1 MAQFSNFRQ
10 NSMADEKKKKNVMI
24 EGQYAETAVEWAKC
38 FHARRTWQKLSFHL
52 RNYVQS
58 SRTWHVLEQLMK
70 FRLIF
75 YGLNGQERWIESTIK
90 NYHPKNCL
98 HSKLWLQ
105 YACTSAKKCRKI
117 QENEKYNIS
126 STNHKML
133 IQCFSYGRIG
143 ILLLA

>member
-1 MAQFSNFRQ
+1 MNELIAQFSSFRQ
-10 NSMADEKKKKNVMI
+10 NSIADEKKHVMI

-38 FHARRTWQKLSFHL
+38 FHARRTRQKLSFHL

-58 SRTWHVLEQLMK
+58 SRTWQILEQLMK

-75 YGLNGQERWIESTIK
+75 YRLNGQERRIESTIK
-90 NYHPKNCL
+90 NYLPKNCL

-117 QENEKYNIS
+117 QENEKIIS
-126 STNHKML
+126 PPPTTR
-133 IQCFSYGRIG
+133 C
-143 ILLLA
+143 